1 MTLEARPDNAHPR
14 TIFSVNHAPNPQR
27 VGILQSLRAGAVRKS
42 LVADL
47 AREPEDRIAAHRIR
61 AAIRSRGMGSAMHR
75 KVGRLAFN
83 GFPPGV
89 EVCHSMPYSGMEH
102 QSAVT
107 YGNHFANGYLERD
120 WTGV

>member
-61 AAIRSRGMGSAMHR
+61 AAIRSRGMGSAMHHGVAHFDSGREPVER
-75 KVGRLAFN
+75 KASHLAFEN
-83 GFPPGV
+83 R
-89 EVCHSMPYSGMEH
+89 
-102 QSAVT
+102 
-107 YGNHFANGYLERD
+107 N
-120 WTGV
+120 